1 MKEGLSSFL
10 PHLPGKACSIGGI
23 CIIELSLLEFNT
35 DRNILFNIGLW
46 KYLLLC
52 IDNENYNKQ

>member
-10 PHLPGKACSIGGI
+10 PHLPGKASYTIREI
-23 CIIELSLLEFNT
+23 CLIKLSLLEFNT

-52 IDNENYNKQ
+52 IDN

>member
-23 CIIELSLLEFNT
+23 CLIELSLLEFNT
-35 DRNILFNIGLW
+35 DRNIYCLILAFGNIF
-46 KYLLLC
+46 YFA
-52 IDNENYNKQ
+52 